1 MTPLELLGLMTVA
14 HDDVAPPAPGSLV
27 IRVRELGAVTRAVP
41 AVTYD
46 PSADTGEYESLLEAL
61 FARGAVLPAPP
72 GLVFR
77 TADTL
82 RAWMEQNYVGLAE
95 GVSFLSGRCE
105 ARVHVRAAGHSMT
118 AEESEAAKLEAIDA
132 VRTLRH
138 GAIATVTLGEP
149 EPPVLV
155 SVAFLLKA
163 SEWNTFSESV
173 IDQEQRYPDLRFEQ
187 TGPWI
192 PHDFVRLDLGV

>member
-1 MTPLELLGLMTVA
+1 
-14 HDDVAPPAPGSLV
+14 VAPPAPGSLV
-27 IRVRELGAVTRAVP
+27 IRVRELGAVTRAAP
-41 AVTYD
+41 AAAYD
-46 PSADTGEYESLLEAL
+46 PAADSGEYEALLDAL
-61 FARGAVLPAPP
+61 FARGAILPAPP

-105 ARVHVRAAGHSMT
+105 ARVHVRAIGHGMT
-118 AEESEAAKLEAIDA
+118 AEEIEAVREEAVDA
-132 VRTLRH
+132 IRTLRH
-138 GAIATVTLGEP
+138 GAIATVTLGEL
-149 EPPVLV
+149 EPPLLV

-163 SEWNTFSESV
+163 SEWNTFSDSV
-173 IDQEQRYPDLRFEQ
+173 LEQERRYPQLRFEQ

>member
-1 MTPLELLGLMTVA
+1 VTPLELLGLMTFA

-27 IRVRELGAVTRAVP
+27 IRVREAGAITRAAP
-41 AVTYD
+41 ATAYD
-46 PSADTGEYESLLEAL
+46 PAADTGEYEALLEAL
-61 FARGAVLPAPP
+61 FTRGAILPAPP

-105 ARVHVRAAGHSMT
+105 ARVHVRAITHGMT
-118 AEESEAAKLEAIDA
+118 AEEIEVARQQATDA

-138 GAIATVTLGEP
+138 GAVATVTLGEP
-149 EPPVLV
+149 ELPVLL

-173 IDQEQRYPDLRFEQ
+173 LEEEKRYPHLRFEQ

-192 PHDFVRLDLGV
+192 PYDFVRLDLGG

>member
-1 MTPLELLGLMTVA
+1 VTPLELLGLMTVA

-27 IRVRELGAVTRAVP
+27 IRVRDLGAVTRAVP
-41 AVTYD
+41 AVPYD
-46 PSADTGEYESLLEAL
+46 PAVDTAEYEALLGAL
-61 FARGAVLPAPP
+61 CARGPVLPAPP

-77 TADTL
+77 SAETL
-82 RAWMEQNYVGLAE
+82 RAWLEQNYVGLAE

-105 ARVHVRAAGHSMT
+105 ARVHVRT
-118 AEESEAAKLEAIDA
+118 ADGVVASGDLETAKLEAIDA
-132 VRTLRH
+132 LQILRQ
-138 GAIATVTLGEP
+138 GVVATVTLVEA
-149 EPPVLV
+149 EPPVLF

-163 SEWNTFSESV
+163 SEWSAFSDSV
-173 IDQEQRYPDLRFEQ
+173 VGQQRRYPQLRFEQ

>member
-1 MTPLELLGLMTVA
+1 VTPLELLGLMTVA

-27 IRVRELGAVTRAVP
+27 IRVRELGAVTRAAP

-46 PSADTGEYESLLEAL
+46 PDTDTGEYEALLEAL
-61 FARGAVLPAPP
+61 FTRGAILPAPP

-105 ARVHVRAAGHSMT
+105 ARVHVRSTVHGMT
-118 AEESEAAKLEAIDA
+118 AEEIEAARQEATDA
-132 VRTLRH
+132 IRTLRH
-138 GAIATVTLGEP
+138 GALATITLGEP
-149 EPPVLV
+149 TPPVLL

-163 SEWNTFSESV
+163 SEWNTFSDSV
-173 IDQEQRYPDLRFEQ
+173 LEEERRFPHLRFEL

>member
-1 MTPLELLGLMTVA
+1 VTPLELLGLMTVA

-27 IRVRELGAVTRAVP
+27 IRVRELGAVTRVAP
-41 AVTYD
+41 AVAYN
-46 PSADTGEYESLLEAL
+46 PGADTGEYEALLDAL

-77 TADTL
+77 TVDTL

-105 ARVHVRAAGHSMT
+105 ARVHVRATSHGMT
-118 AEESEAAKLEAIDA
+118 SDEIEAARLEAIEA
-132 VRTLRH
+132 LRTLRH
-138 GAIATVTLGEP
+138 SAIATVTLGEP

-155 SVAFLLKA
+155 SAAFLLKA

-173 IDQEQRYPDLRFEQ
+173 IEQEGRYPQLRFEQ